1 MNTMF
6 DYYYGNEAE
15 QFSFLRVPKFLFTHK
30 TFASMSCD
38 AKILYSLM
46 LDRMSLSVKN
56 NWLDEENR
64 VYIIFTQDEARQCMN
79 CGNDKCVK
87 IFNELE
93 EIGLISRKKRGM
105 GRPALIYVKNFVHES
120 EETSD
125 GENEEVKTSE
135 NQKSRH
141 RENRSQDIGKTEV
154 KTSENQKSRL
164 PKNRS
169 HDIGKTDTIKTDNI
183 KTDFIETEFNQSLT
197 PAQARDRPIEGENC
211 SAENKTFGEILGA
224 LGYVPERCSYR
235 FAADPPKSEE
245 DFSAFDEERRR
256 TDGCIIPYELGNDEV
271 AMGTALRF
279 LFGYSY
285 YLTDTDK
292 RHMDFADIVIGSLAE
307 MACAEKTKIQDG
319 YVLGKGVIDRLNG
332 LIRTSSLTE
341 CIWSFEEKWEAIVTE
356 TKIKNPRSY
365 LKSTLFNW
373 LSDYKLEDFC
383 YAL

>member
-1 MNTMF
+1 MF

-30 TFASMSCD
+30 TFVSMSCD

-46 LDRMSLSVKN
+46 LDRIGLSVKN

-87 IFNELE
+87 IFKELE
-93 EIGLISRKKRGM
+93 EIGLISRKNRGM

-120 EETSD
+120 EEASD
-125 GENEEVKTSE
+125 EETAEVKTSE

-141 RENRSQDIGKTEV
+141 RENRSHEVGKTEV
-154 KTSENQKSRL
+154 LTSENQKSRV
-164 PKNRS
+164 PKKRS
-169 HDIGKTDTIKTDNI
+169 QDIGKTDTIKTDNT
-183 KTDFIETEFNQSLT
+183 KTDFIETDFNQSIN

-211 SAENKTFGEILGA
+211 TAENKSFGEILGA
-224 LGYVPERCSYR
+224 LGYIPERCSYR
-235 FAADPPKSEE
+235 FASDPPKSED
-245 DFSAFDEERRR
+245 DFAEFDEESRK
-256 TDGCIIPYELGNDEV
+256 TKDCYIPYALGNDEA

-285 YLTDTDK
+285 FAVDTDK
-292 RHMDFADIVIGSLAE
+292 RHMDFADIVIGALAE
-307 MACAEKTKIQDG
+307 MACAEKTRIQDG
-319 YVLGKGVIDRLNG
+319 YVLSKGVIDRLNS
-332 LIRTSSLTE
+332 LIRTSSLSD
-341 CIWSFEEKWEAIVTE
+341 CIWEFEEKWEGIIAE
-356 TKIKNPRSY
+356 TKMKNPRSY
-365 LKSTLFNW
+365 LKSTLYNW

-383 YAL
+383 YAF

>member
-1 MNTMF
+1 MF

-15 QFSFLRVPKFLFTHK
+15 QFSFLRVPKFLFAHE
-30 TFASMSCD
+30 TFVSMSCD

-56 NWLDEENR
+56 SWLDEENR

-87 IFNELE
+87 TFKELE
-93 EIGLISRKKRGM
+93 EIGLISRKNRGM

-120 EETSD
+120 EEVSD
-125 GENEEVKTSE
+125 KETEEIKTSE

-141 RENRSQDIGKTEV
+141 LKNRSHEVGKTEV
-154 KTSENQKSRL
+154 LTSENQKSRVT
-164 PKNRS
+164 KNRTNE
-169 HDIGKTDTIKTDNI
+169 IGKTDTIKTNNI
-183 KTDFIETEFNQSLT
+183 KTNFSETQYIN
-197 PAQARDRPIEGENC
+197 PAQARDRPIEGA
-211 SAENKTFGEILGA
+211 SAVNKSFGEILGVI
-224 LGYVPERCSYR
+224 GYIPERCSYR
-235 FAADPPKSEE
+235 FASDPPKNE
-245 DFSAFDEERRR
+245 DDFAAFDEESRK
-256 TDGCIIPYELGNDEV
+256 TNGCIIPYELGNDEF

-292 RHMDFADIVIGSLAE
+292 RHMDFADIVIGVLAE

-319 YVLGKGVIDRLNG
+319 YILGKTVIDRLNG
-332 LIRTSSLTE
+332 LIKTSSLSD
-341 CIWSFEEKWEAIVTE
+341 CIWSFEEKWETIVAE

-365 LKSTLFNW
+365 LKSTLLNW

>member
-1 MNTMF
+1 MF

-30 TFASMSCD
+30 TFVSMSCD

-46 LDRMSLSVKN
+46 LDRMGLSVKN

-87 IFNELE
+87 IFKELE
-93 EIGLISRKKRGM
+93 EIGLISRKNRGM

-120 EETSD
+120 EEASD
-125 GENEEVKTSE
+125 EETAEVKTSE

-141 RENRSQDIGKTEV
+141 RENRSHEVGKTEV
-154 KTSENQKSRL
+154 LTSENQKSRV
-164 PKNRS
+164 PKKRS
-169 HDIGKTDTIKTDNI
+169 QDIGKTDTIKTDNI
-183 KTDFIETEFNQSLT
+183 KTDFIETDFNQSIN

-211 SAENKTFGEILGA
+211 AAEKKSFGEILGA
-224 LGYVPERCSYR
+224 MGYVPERCSYR
-235 FAADPPKSEE
+235 FASDPPKSEE
-245 DFSAFDEERRR
+245 DFAVFDEASRKTNE
-256 TDGCIIPYELGNDEV
+256 CIIPCGVFDEGD
-271 AMGTALRF
+271 MITALRF

-285 YLTDTDK
+285 FAVDTDK
-292 RHMDFADIVIGSLAE
+292 RHMDFADVVIGAFAE

-319 YVLGKGVIDRLNG
+319 YVLGRTIIDRLNG
-332 LIRTSSLTE
+332 LIRTSSFSD
-341 CIWSFEEKWEAIVTE
+341 CIWSFEEKWEGITAE
-356 TKIKNPRSY
+356 TKMKNRRSY

-373 LSDYKLEDFC
+373 LLDYKLEDLC
-383 YAL
+383 YAF